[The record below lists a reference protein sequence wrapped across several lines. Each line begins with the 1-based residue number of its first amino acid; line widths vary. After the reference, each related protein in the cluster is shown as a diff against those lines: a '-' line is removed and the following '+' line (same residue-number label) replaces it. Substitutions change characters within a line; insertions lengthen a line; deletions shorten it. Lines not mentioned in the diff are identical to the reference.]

1 MGLLAYSGVMADK
14 ILFVSATEYAVEHF
28 AAPYIDWLNENSYD
42 VHVLTGSQIGNYV
55 PPAGVTTETIGLERQ
70 PNPVSD
76 AVQLA
81 KLVKYMRKH
90 DFDVVYSISPKG
102 GLIAQLAAKLAGVEH
117 RIHFVT
123 GQTWKTKTG
132 GERELLRRLDQLMNS
147 VCTRAY
153 VDSASQAEFL
163 IEQGILPRDKAYVLG
178 SGSVS
183 GILVEEF
190 LFSESNRQTVR
201 ERHGFADDEIV
212 VFFLGRISPVKG
224 VTDLVRAFA
233 IASRENAK
241 LRLLLVGPD
250 DGDLPEVKRL
260 IVEQRIES
268 IVASEFE
275 STPRPAIH
283 YSAADIYCVPSYME
297 GFGNVVLE
305 AASAGVPTVGADIY
319 GLQDSI
325 ADGYS
330 GLLYPSG
337 DIGALA
343 DTLLELANDHEL
355 REQLGRNA
363 ADRVVEEFSQERLV
377 EEFAKAH
384 VALG

>member
-1 MGLLAYSGVMADK
+1 MTEK

-28 AAPYIDWLNENSYD
+28 AAPYINWLNDNSYD

-55 PPAGVTTETIGLERQ
+55 PPAGITTETIGLERQ
-70 PNPVSD
+70 PNPASD
-76 AVQLA
+76 AVQLMR
-81 KLVKYMRKH
+81 LVQYMRQH
-90 DFDVVYSISPKG
+90 DFNVVYSISPKG
-102 GLIAQLAAKLAGVEH
+102 GLIAQLAAKMAGVRH

-132 GERELLRRLDQLMNS
+132 GEREMLKRLDQLMNA

-163 IEQGILPRDKAYVLG
+163 IAQGVLPRAKAKVLG

-183 GILVEEF
+183 GIQVEEF
-190 LFSESNRQTVR
+190 LFSEENRRIVR
-201 ERHGFADDEIV
+201 ERHGFADDHIV
-212 VFFLGRISPVKG
+212 VFFLGRISAVKG
-224 VTDLVRAFA
+224 VTDLVKAFA
-233 IASRENAK
+233 IASRENDK

-260 IVEQRIES
+260 IAEQRIES

-283 YSAADIYCVPSYME
+283 YSAAEIYCVPSYME

-305 AASAGVPTVGADIY
+305 AACAGVPTVGADIY

-343 DTLLELANDHEL
+343 DTLLKLANNDEL
-355 REQLGRNA
+355 RKELGHNA
-363 ADRVVEEFSQERLV
+363 ANRVVEEFSQARLV
-377 EEFAKAH
+377 EEFGRAH
-384 VALG
+384 ADLG

>member
-1 MGLLAYSGVMADK
+1 MAQK
-14 ILFVSATEYAVEHF
+14 ILFVSATEYAVEHL
-28 AAPYIDWLNENSYD
+28 AAPYITWLNDNAYD
-42 VHVLTGSQIGNYV
+42 VHVLTGSQIGNFV
-55 PPAGVTTETIGLERQ
+55 PPEGVTTETIGLERQ
-70 PNPVSD
+70 PNPASD
-76 AVQLA
+76 AVQLL
-81 KLVKYMRKH
+81 KLVQYMRKH
-90 DFDVVYSISPKG
+90 SFDVVYSISPKG
-102 GLIAQLAAKLAGVEH
+102 GLIAQLAAKIAGVKH

-132 GERELLRRLDQLMNS
+132 GERELLKRLDQLMNS

-153 VDSASQAEFL
+153 IDSSSQAEFL
-163 IEQGILPRDKAYVLG
+163 IEQGILPRQKAHVLG

-190 LFSESNRQTVR
+190 VFSEANRRMVR
-201 ERHGFADDEIV
+201 ERHGFSDDHIV
-212 VFFLGRISPVKG
+212 VFFLGRISSVKG
-224 VTDLVRAFA
+224 VTDLVKAFA
-233 IASRENAK
+233 IASRENDK

-260 IVEQRIES
+260 IKEQRIDD

-275 STPRPAIH
+275 STPRPAAH
-283 YSAADIYCVPSYME
+283 YSAAEIYCVPSYME

-305 AASAGVPTVGADIY
+305 AACAGVPAVGADIY

-343 DTLLELANDHEL
+343 DTLLRLANDTEL
-355 REQLGRNA
+355 RKELGANA
-363 ADRVVEEFSQERLV
+363 AARVSAEFSQDRLV
-377 EEFAKAH
+377 QEFAKAH
-384 VALG
+384 KALD

>member
-1 MGLLAYSGVMADK
+1 MNEK

-28 AAPYIDWLNENSYD
+28 AAPYIDWLSSNGYE
-42 VHVLTGSQIGNYV
+42 VHVLTGSQIGHYEA
-55 PPAGVTTETIGLERQ
+55 PEGVVTETIGLERK
-70 PNPVSD
+70 PNPISD
-76 AVQLA
+76 AKQLA
-81 KLVKYMRKH
+81 KLVDYMRRNS
-90 DFDVVYSISPKG
+90 FDVVYSISPKG
-102 GLIAQLAAKLAGVEH
+102 GLIAQLAAKIAGVTH

-132 GERELLRRLDQLMNS
+132 PEREMLKRLDQLMNA

-153 VDSASQAEFL
+153 IDSASQAEYL
-163 IEQGILPRDKAYVLG
+163 ISQGVLARDKAVILG

-183 GILVEEF
+183 GIVVEDF
-190 LFSESNRQTVR
+190 PYSEENRRIVR
-201 ERHGFADDEIV
+201 ERHGYSENHVV
-212 VFFLGRISPVKG
+212 VFFLGRISSVKG

-233 IASRENAK
+233 IASRENED

-250 DGDLPEVKRL
+250 DGDLPEVQRL
-260 IVEQRIES
+260 IAEQRLDAVVS
-268 IVASEFE
+268 SEWE

-283 YSAADIYCVPSYME
+283 YSAAEIYCVPSYME

-305 AASAGVPTVGADIY
+305 AACAGVPTIGSDIY

-343 DTLLELANDHEL
+343 EAILRLANDADL
-355 REQLGRNA
+355 RKVLGENA
-363 ADRVVEEFSQERLV
+363 ANRVVEEFTQARLV
-377 EEFAKAH
+377 EEFRKKH
-384 VALG
+384 EALT